1 MTCASLIPGRTA
13 YNVLALRFFAPNLTL
28 LKTLLR
34 QLQINKCII
43 IISAVLAALPCW
55 AEQLADPTRPPMA
68 AAVPAATGDAQPQV
82 DVGPVLQSVTMSK
95 RRRHATISGQ
105 EVAIGGKFGEA
116 TLIRISDSQVTLR
129 NPDGT
134 LEKLH
139 MYPQV
144 EKKMIVPEEPG
155 AKKKTVGK
163 N

>member
-1 MTCASLIPGRTA
+1 MSWRCG
-13 YNVLALRFFAPNLTL
+13 FFAPNLTL
-28 LKTLLR
+28 FKTLLR

-43 IISAVLAALPCW
+43 IISAALAALPCG

-68 AAVPAATGDAQPQV
+68 AALPVATGDVQPQV

-95 RRRHATISGQ
+95 RRRHATINGQ
-105 EVAIGGKFGEA
+105 EVAVGGKFGEA
-116 TLIRISDSQVTLR
+116 TLVKLSDSQATLR

-134 LEKLH
+134 LETVH

-144 EKKMIVPEEPG
+144 EKKMIVPEAPG
-155 AKKKTVGK
+155 AKKKAVGK